1 MSLHTYK
8 CPSCGAPL
16 KWEPN
21 AGRIACEYC
30 KGNFSVE
37 EVEAFNQEL
46 QAKEAVAEAEQAA
59 TAGSGPDNASGP
71 EESGPG
77 ESDQGQLKTY
87 VCNSC
92 GAELV
97 TDASTSATFCYYC
110 HSPLLLVD
118 RLSGKFKPDRV
129 IPFQISREKAQE
141 TFRAWASKKKYA
153 PRGFS
158 SDSQLEKM
166 TGVYLPVWLAKV
178 NNSLDFQGQGRVTKR
193 LDSQRESIETY
204 DISRQGDL
212 ALDNLLQTAFTTGDK
227 IKPEAFESIAN
238 FHWEDSVPFS
248 PAYLSGYYAEL
259 WSVSPEE
266 AGQAATQR
274 SQDLAHNELLAAL
287 HAQYDSF
294 NLARDAVAAKLDNL
308 DYVLAPA
315 WALTFKFGQDTY
327 LYVMNG
333 QTGQIYGEV
342 PLDKSRVWRSG
353 GFIAAVILVLLLLG
367 GYFIW

>member
-16 KWEPN
+16 KWEPS
-21 AGRIACEYC
+21 AGRIACDYC
-30 KGNFSVE
+30 NGSFSVE
-37 EVEAFNQEL
+37 EVENFNQEL
-46 QAKEAVAEAEQAA
+46 QAKEEAAVAAE
-59 TAGSGPDNASGP
+59 TGPDKASL
-71 EESGPG
+71 G
-77 ESDQGQLKTY
+77 ESDQKALGQDQLKTY

-129 IPFQISREKAQE
+129 IPFQISKEKAQE
-141 TFRAWASKKKYA
+141 TFRAWASQKKYA

-158 SDSQLEKM
+158 SESQLEKM
-166 TGVYLPVWLAKV
+166 TGVYLPVWLARVK
-178 NNSLDFQGQGRVTKR
+178 NSLDFQGQGRVTKR

-212 ALDNLLQTAFTTGDK
+212 ALDNLLQTAFSSGDK

-238 FHWEDSVPFS
+238 FRWEDSVPFS

-266 AGQAATQR
+266 AGQDATQR
-274 SQDLAHNELLAAL
+274 SKDLAHNELMAAL

-294 NLARDAVAAKLDNL
+294 NLARDAVAAKLDHL

-342 PLDKSRVWRSG
+342 PLDKVRVWRSG
-353 GFIAAVILVLLLLG
+353 GLIAAIILILLLLG